1 MKLLTSLSVCPHL
14 WRSIPCHLS
23 ELRLDFVLPGGQSFR
38 WKESSPG
45 YWTGVL
51 HERVWTLT
59 QKDGHLWYTVYPSS
73 ETTDSQLEKEVQR
86 RPRKRKLPHTVSDTI
101 KEEKEE
107 VSGDFVSPGGNCKK
121 DSDVLQDYFQLHVSL
136 NELYNQWGESDKN
149 FLKVAKEFPGIRVLR
164 QDPVECL
171 FSFICTSNNHISRIT
186 GMIERL
192 CTALGKRLCQLDLV
206 EYYSFPTLQ
215 TLAADDTEAKLR
227 DLGFGYRAKFVSES
241 ARAIL
246 QKQGPDWLD
255 KLRLAPYGE
264 AKCALC
270 ALPGVGAKDN
280 DPKYTSRLYK
290 GYLTKKESDGVLRQ
304 MTWSPQSPDLNPI
317 EIVWGELDRRVK
329 VADCVCLMAL
339 DKPEAVPVDTH
350 VWQIAKRD
358 YLPQLGLGNK
368 TLTERVYREIGDYFR
383 SLWGPYAGWA
393 QGVLFCSDLKK
404 FQGPGEHPKA
414 KAEKKLKG

>member
-1 MKLLTSLSVCPHL
+1 MSPYKDRRHRTATPIGPKLDPNTPGMKHLTSLSVCPHL

-38 WKESSPG
+38 WKEHSPG

-59 QKDGHLWYTVYPSS
+59 QKDGHLWYTVYPCP
-73 ETTDSQLEKEVQR
+73 ETTDSEFEKEVRR
-86 RPRKRKLPHTVSDTI
+86 RPLKRKLPHTVSDTI
-101 KEEKEE
+101 KQEKDTTKQENE
-107 VSGDFVSPGGNCKK
+107 DVSGDCVSPSANCKK
-121 DSDVLQDYFQLHVSL
+121 DSEILQNYFQLQVNL
-136 NELYNQWGESDKN
+136 NELYNQWGKSDKN

-206 EYYSFPTLQ
+206 EYYSFPTLH
-215 TLAADDTEAKLR
+215 TLA
-227 DLGFGYRAKFVSES
+227 GRAKFVNES

-255 KLRLAPYGE
+255 SLRLAPYEE
-264 AKCALC
+264 AKSALC
-270 ALPGVGAKDN
+270 ALPGVGA
-280 DPKYTSRLYK
+280 
-290 GYLTKKESDGVLRQ
+290 
-304 MTWSPQSPDLNPI
+304 
-317 EIVWGELDRRVK
+317 K

-358 YLPQLGLGNK
+358 YLPKLGQGNK
-368 TLTERVYREIGDYFR
+368 TLTERVYREIGDYFH

-393 QGVLFCSDLKK
+393 QGVLFCSDLRK
-404 FQGPGEHPKA
+404 FQSAADQPKA
-414 KAEKKLKG
+414 QAKKKLKG

>member
-1 MKLLTSLSVCPHL
+1 MMKHLTSLSVCPHL
-14 WRSIPCHLS
+14 WRSLPCHLS

-59 QKDGHLWYTVYPSS
+59 QKDGFLWYTVYPSP
-73 ETTDSQLEKEVQR
+73 ETTDSQCEEEVRR
-86 RPRKRKLPHTVSDTI
+86 RPRKRKLPHTVSDTV
-101 KEEKEE
+101 KQENEEL
-107 VSGDFVSPGGNCKK
+107 SGDLVSPSADCKK
-121 DSDVLQDYFQLHVSL
+121 DSDILQNYFQLHVSL

-192 CTALGKRLCQLDLV
+192 CTSLGKRLCQLDLV

-215 TLAADDTEAKLR
+215 TLAAENTEAKLR
-227 DLGFGYRAKFVSES
+227 DLGFGYRAKFVSDS

-246 QKQGPDWLD
+246 RKQGPDWLD
-255 KLRLAPYGE
+255 SLRLAPYGE
-264 AKCALC
+264 AKSALC
-270 ALPGVGAKDN
+270 ALPGVGA
-280 DPKYTSRLYK
+280 
-290 GYLTKKESDGVLRQ
+290 
-304 MTWSPQSPDLNPI
+304 
-317 EIVWGELDRRVK
+317 K

-350 VWQIAKRD
+350 VWQIARRD
-358 YLPQLGLGNK
+358 YLPQLGHGNK
-368 TLTERVYREIGDYFR
+368 TLTQRVYREIGDYFHN
-383 SLWGPYAGWA
+383 LWGPYAGWA

-404 FQGPGEHPKA
+404 FQSAEDQPNAKPK
-414 KAEKKLKG
+414 KKKKIKYI

>member
-1 MKLLTSLSVCPHL
+1 MRRHEVLSEKGSALISRMKLLTSLSVCPHL

-270 ALPGVGAKDN
+270 ALPGVGAKEIISVVSGVPMLDG
-280 DPKYTSRLYK
+280 PKGCYFVQILRSSR
-290 GYLTKKESDGVLRQ
+290 VLENIQKQRQ
-304 MTWSPQSPDLNPI
+304 
-317 EIVWGELDRRVK
+317 
-329 VADCVCLMAL
+329 
-339 DKPEAVPVDTH
+339 
-350 VWQIAKRD
+350 KR
-358 YLPQLGLGNK
+358 
-368 TLTERVYREIGDYFR
+368 
-383 SLWGPYAGWA
+383 S
-393 QGVLFCSDLKK
+393 
-404 FQGPGEHPKA
+404 
-414 KAEKKLKG
+414 

>member
-1 MKLLTSLSVCPHL
+1 MKRLTSLAVCPHL
-14 WRSIPCHLS
+14 WRAIPCHLS

-38 WKESSPG
+38 WRESSPG

-51 HERVWTLT
+51 HGRVWTVT
-59 QKDGHLWYTVYPSS
+59 QKDGHLWYTVYPSPGSTECES
-73 ETTDSQLEKEVQR
+73 EKKAQK
-86 RPRKRKLPHTVSDTI
+86 RPAKRKLPHTIPEPVKQDKDLI
-101 KEEKEE
+101 KQEKEE
-107 VSGDFVSPGGNCKK
+107 ICAENDSLTTDCKK
-121 DSDVLQDYFQLHVSL
+121 DSDILQDYFQLHVSL
-136 NELYNQWGESDKN
+136 GELYNRWRECDKN

-192 CTALGKRLCQLDLV
+192 CSGLGRRLCQLDLV

-215 TLAADDTEAKLR
+215 ALAAEDTEAKLR

-246 QKQGPDWLD
+246 QKHGPDWLET
-255 KLRLAPYGE
+255 LRLASYEE
-264 AKCALC
+264 AKSALC
-270 ALPGVGAKDN
+270 SLPGVGA
-280 DPKYTSRLYK
+280 
-290 GYLTKKESDGVLRQ
+290 
-304 MTWSPQSPDLNPI
+304 
-317 EIVWGELDRRVK
+317 K

-358 YLPQLGLGNK
+358 YLPQLGQGNK
-368 TLTERVYREIGDYFR
+368 TLTERVYRDIGDYFR

-404 FQGPGEHPKA
+404 FQSSGDEAKA
-414 KAEKKLKG
+414 KKKLKGQK